1 MTTMV
6 SNNLPDW
13 FENNNPSKVL
23 IPGGYHKMRE
33 PYYIWIPIWVKTTSY
48 QPDTNIDAKT
58 NSIMYLIST
67 IQGSKLW

>member
-1 MTTMV
+1 MNVWCQGTMTTMV

-33 PYYIWIPIWVKTTSY
+33 PYYI
-48 QPDTNIDAKT
+48 
-58 NSIMYLIST
+58 
-67 IQGSKLW
+67 